1 MKKIFAVLMSLHLI
15 LTPVAFAQED
25 KYQTTGSGGDGASQW
40 IDGIMMTGS
49 GVIGSSFINCRSSA
63 VNVMPTFS
71 HYLFMAGALTLLFA
85 EISAAEDQIKG
96 QQEMER
102 EIAALSRPSE
112 GGVTQGD
119 KDKQLVLIAL
129 KRTEEANNL
138 EALKTRMEWMT
149 AAEIA
154 YGLAALAAVFE
165 TSMYFLTKTLKNSIY
180 PATVAAGNALG
191 YNNWSLS
198 CNGDKALREA
208 YIMAIGVAYSVA
220 PSALQGNFSGVL
232 TKGLSTAAFFML
244 LKQFTGKVGDQM
256 KSAIN
261 SAPGRVFVFGAFALL
276 AEQTRKGLKT
286 RKERAEENLALFDK
300 AINEWN
306 KATVVTTEIH
316 TDLAQTDAA
325 VGAGDVKTNIKT
337 TSSGQIKP
345 LPSTTSGKCFSSIGS
360 LSSESCKGPKFNLS
374 KISLPTNM
382 KLPSVLSNGF
392 SNAFGMADAMA
403 SGDAAGA
410 KVFAGNLS
418 ANASAI
424 KKATKDLIEEHNK
437 ELVKNGHKPIDFDNE
452 VQKQLIALKQEMK
465 DNASSLTGLNPNLAD
480 SQTSNDDVSDSKTPK
495 VVVATDAPAA
505 IPLVNAPDVSFGSD
519 EKILDENLVRVSGAN
534 ASIDQ
539 DLDIFKSEQDISKSS
554 EVSIFKQVSN
564 RYFLNYSKFF
574 DRKKLDVGSDAP
586 KN

>member
-102 EIAALSRPSE
+102 EMAALSRPSE

-198 CNGDKALREA
+198 CNGDKALNQA

-261 SAPGRVFVFGAFALL
+261 SAPGRVIIFGAFALL
-276 AEQTRKGLKT
+276 AEQTRQGLKT

-300 AINEWN
+300 AINEWK
-306 KATVVTTEIH
+306 KATVVTTEVN
-316 TDLAQTDAA
+316 TDLAQTEVDA
-325 VGAGDVKTNIKT
+325 GGVKNNIKT

-345 LPSTTSGKCFSSIGS
+345 LPNTTSGKCFSSTGS

-374 KISLPTNM
+374 KITLPANM
-382 KLPSVLSNGF
+382 KIPSVLSNGF

-452 VQKQLIALKQEMK
+452 VQKQLITLKQEMK
-465 DNASSLTGLNPNLAD
+465 ENPSSLDGLNPNLAD
-480 SQTSNDDVSDSKTPK
+480 SQTSNDDVSDSKTPE
-495 VVVATDAPAA
+495 VIVATAAPAA
-505 IPLVNAPDVSFGSD
+505 IALGNAPDVSFGSD

-534 ASIDQ
+534 ASINQ
-539 DLDIFKSEQDISKSS
+539 DLDIFKSEQDISKTS

-564 RYFLNYSKFF
+564 RYFLNYTKFF
-574 DRKKLDVGSDAP
+574 DRKKLDVGSNAP